1 MNEINVYIGG
11 QIRKYRKANGMT
23 LQQLADVIHKSRA
36 TVCKYENGEIS
47 IDIATLYEISQ
58 ALQVSFGQLASYQ
71 PPLPPYTPPME
82 ANTRGRLMKVRLG
95 PLATQSVPETAA

>member
-36 TVCKYENGEIS
+36 TVCKYESGEIS

-58 ALQVSFGQLASYQ
+58 ALQVSFGQLTSYQ
-71 PPLPPYTPPME
+71 PNPS
-82 ANTRGRLMKVRLG
+82 A
-95 PLATQSVPETAA
+95 VPAAHGGDAAAEPVFSG